1 MLFIKGSSL
10 DPGMR
15 ESSRCGLKIVK
26 DASLEHFSQPI
37 FPPDHVAIIGH
48 APIGEMIAYNRA
60 MRIRDDQLTA
70 LGEVRLMVFVQRL
83 TDHLKNDFAADLA
96 SHGIA
101 KSQVPQ
107 QVRDC
112 IALAGSF
119 GVEAESDMWLFGE
132 CVAIFGPQFPRTEDW
147 AQEELERRDKSG
159 TEKMDKINQY
169 MLFSLKP
176 PR

>member
-1 MLFIKGSSL
+1 
-10 DPGMR
+10 
-15 ESSRCGLKIVK
+15 
-26 DASLEHFSQPI
+26 
-37 FPPDHVAIIGH
+37 
-48 APIGEMIAYNRA
+48 

-70 LGEVRLMVFVQRL
+70 LGEVPLGVFVQRL

-101 KSQVPQ
+101 ESQVPQ

-112 IALAGSF
+112 IALARTF
-119 GVEAESDMWLFGE
+119 GVQAESDVWLFAE
-132 CVAIFGPQFPRTEDW
+132 CVAIFGPQFPRTQAW
-147 AQEELERRDKSG
+147 AEQELVRRDKSG